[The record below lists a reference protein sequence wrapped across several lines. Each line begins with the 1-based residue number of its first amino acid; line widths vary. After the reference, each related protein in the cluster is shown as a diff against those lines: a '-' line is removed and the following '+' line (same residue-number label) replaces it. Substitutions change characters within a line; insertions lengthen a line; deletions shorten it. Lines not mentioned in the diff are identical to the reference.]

1 VFRGCRVIG
10 EGKVYLGRAWNAFS
24 RVYFVDSFLSDV
36 VEPEGWWAWN
46 NVGHE

>member
-24 RVYFVDSFLSDV
+24 RVYFVDSFFSDV